1 MAVDIEQ
8 DVKDVSSKITTYQQ
22 YKEFKQSYDSLK
34 KVSGTAFEENKKDI
48 VQQLDKYNRK
58 KQKQD
63 NSCTPFLQHLIKQL
77 QKLKGSG
84 LDTDKFVKKL
94 YLDSLKETKK
104 GIVELLIK
112 LTKEFLNC
120 GENQAYKFN
129 TTFYIPVEEVDLFGL
144 LQTSPKDKIGKLFYE
159 EKPEDYQSYINNPT
173 QNSFSMNRA
182 LYERTQNLN
191 QPFSV
196 PAGSNYAGTSKQSLF
211 DITYVETY
219 TDSNNQVINGNFF
232 KIDLSPRQTFPTID
246 EFLNDYYSS
255 INVLEYRTLF
265 AYLVDFSTGAISFG
279 QNAGKSKLEAL
290 QKVMAINNRISCLC
304 SDTTKEISV
313 NSNAK
318 ISEVDNTT
326 DSFFELTDVELRI
339 IEQNVSNIKRGVVQF
354 EDCDNVSVPMNVD
367 ATITALENLTYN
379 QETNDVNEIDDA
391 LNILYP
397 VTSQSFKPSL
407 NQNFL
412 EQFQNAIMASV
423 LGPKVIL
430 PFLTMAYATD
440 QPIPAGVNNIDKFSK
455 DYRSFYIKFF
465 SALIAKLTEKVFKV
479 LKKEILKLV
488 SFIQSDIVA
497 EKRNKTVKMILAIIA
512 LIGAPLN
519 AVLNFQECK
528 SCLDELFKLLNLAV
542 NSAIGKFSQAKPG
555 NEIPLPLLLASKAL
569 AGYSSTR
576 AFMNTM
582 ENLQAI
588 GVPVGPMPD
597 GSPNKFVASVYGIL
611 EGQEREMAENG
622 KVTIGI
628 GPLTITPL
636 GATTPAKSYGKFI

>member
-22 YKEFKQSYDSLK
+22 YKEFKQSYDELK
-34 KVSGTAFEENKKDI
+34 KVAGTAFEEDKKEI
-48 VQQLDKYNRK
+48 VEQLDKYNRK

-104 GIVELLIK
+104 GIVELLVA

-120 GENQAYKFN
+120 GENQAYTFN

-144 LQTSPKDKIGKLFYE
+144 LQMSPKDKVGKLFYE
-159 EKPEDYQSYINNPT
+159 EKPADFQSYTNDPTKNP
-173 QNSFSMNRA
+173 FSMNRA

-196 PAGSNYAGTSKQSLF
+196 PFGNNYVGTSQQSLF
-211 DITYVETY
+211 DITYVESY
-219 TDSNNQVINGNFF
+219 TDPNAQVINGSFF
-232 KIDLSPRQTFPTID
+232 KIDLKPRQTFPTID

-255 INVLEYRTLF
+255 INVLEYRTF
-265 AYLVDFSTGAISFG
+265 FTYLVDFCTGAISFT
-279 QNAGKSKLEAL
+279 QNAGKSKLEAI

-339 IEQNVSNIKRGVVQF
+339 IEQNVSNIKRGVIQF
-354 EDCDNVSVPMNVD
+354 EDCDNVIVPMNVD
-367 ATITALENLTYN
+367 ASITALENLTYN

-391 LNILYP
+391 LNILDP

-407 NQNFL
+407 NQDFL
-412 EQFQNAIMASV
+412 KQFGNAIMASV

-430 PFLTMAYATD
+430 PFLTMAYATN
-440 QPIPAGVNNIDKFSK
+440 QPIPSGVNNIEKFSK
-455 DYRSFYIKFF
+455 DYRTFYIKFV
-465 SALIAKLTEKVFKV
+465 SALIAKLTEKVFKF

-497 EKRNKTVKMILAIIA
+497 EKKKKIVKMILAIIA

-542 NSAIGKFSQAKPG
+542 NSAIGKFSTAKPG

-576 AFMNTM
+576 AFMNTI

-622 KVTIGI
+622 KVSIGV